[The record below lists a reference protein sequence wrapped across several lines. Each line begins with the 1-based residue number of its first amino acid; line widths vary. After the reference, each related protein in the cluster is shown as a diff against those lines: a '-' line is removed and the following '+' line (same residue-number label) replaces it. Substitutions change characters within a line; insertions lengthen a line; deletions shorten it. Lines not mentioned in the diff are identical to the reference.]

1 MKKNQN
7 PIELKKINITFLLFI
22 FFLCVLLIITSVS
35 LILQFQRYA
44 ESTNQSTTISRA
56 AITLQ
61 EASDYLT
68 EEARLFV
75 LTGNPEHMD
84 NYFLELNKNQR
95 REQAISELKENTQNS
110 KAIDY
115 LEQALIE
122 SHNLELREYY
132 AMKLVVEGK
141 HFSENPGVSVPDTIL
156 QVDLYAEDAALSDE
170 YKISKA
176 WLIMF
181 SEEYLT
187 QKNIISDYKSKAM
200 EEILDYSDE
209 VLFKSY
215 SKLKNDFIKMVL
227 CIGLIFIFNLGLF
240 IVIIYFVILPLY
252 KHIHNIRSGNRL
264 GKSNTKEFN
273 ILTDTFNEMFDKN
286 AANELLLRHKAEHDE
301 LTGILNRAAF
311 NQIKLAYLN
320 NSENIA
326 LIIIDVDK
334 FKDINDTYG
343 HSTGDMVLQRVAN
356 TLKNTFR
363 TSDYVSRIGGDEFS
377 VVLTKC
383 DSNIES
389 TKNLIIAKLKQIN
402 IELAKKI
409 DDLPNVTL
417 SCGIEFSSN
426 GYNDVIYQNADAAL
440 YEVKNAGRNGF
451 RFYSSE
457 MKILSDEK

>member
-7 PIELKKINITFLLFI
+7 PIELKKINITFILFI
-22 FFLCVLLIITSVS
+22 FFLCVLLIITSIS

-44 ESTNQSTTISRA
+44 ESTNQSTNISRA

-75 LTGNPEHMD
+75 LTGKPEHMD
-84 NYFLELNKNQR
+84 NYFLELNKNRR
-95 REQAISELKENTQNS
+95 REQAVSELKENTQNS

-132 AMKLVVEGK
+132 AMRMVVEAK
-141 HFSENPGVSVPDTIL
+141 HFYNNPSVTVPDVVS
-156 QVDLYAEDAALSDE
+156 QVHLYAEDAALSDE

-181 SEEYLT
+181 SEEYMN
-187 QKNIISDYKSKAM
+187 QKRTISDYKSKAM

-209 VLFKSY
+209 VLYRSY

-227 CIGLIFIFNLGLF
+227 CIGLIFVFNFGLF
-240 IVIIYFVILPLY
+240 IVIIYFVIVPLY
-252 KHIHNIRSGNRL
+252 AHIKNIRSGNRL
-264 GKSNTKEFN
+264 DNSKTKEFN
-273 ILTDTFNEMFDKN
+273 ILSDTFNEMFDKN

-301 LTGILNRAAF
+301 LTGILNRSAF

-320 NSENIA
+320 TSEKIA
-326 LIIIDVDK
+326 LIVIDVDK

-356 TLKNTFR
+356 TLLSTFR
-363 TSDYVSRIGGDEFS
+363 ISDYVARIGGDEFV

-383 DSNIES
+383 DDETTIKKMIITKLEQIQGILADKIE
-389 TKNLIIAKLKQIN
+389 NL
-402 IELAKKI
+402 
-409 DDLPNVTL
+409 PCVSL
-417 SCGIEFSSN
+417 SCGIDLSSN
-426 GYNDVIYQNADAAL
+426 GYTEQLYEHADAAL
-440 YEVKNAGRNGF
+440 YAIKNAGRNGF
-451 RFYSSE
+451 KFYST
-457 MKILSDEK
+457 KIGQN